1 MAKSERRPREGF
13 SRDTT
18 GFRGR
23 RLEELFR
30 EELNS
35 VLDFEINDPRLA
47 DIRIT
52 SVELSRDGARARVFF
67 HSRREL
73 APLETVHAFER
84 ATGFLRRRLC
94 DALPLKRTPELR
106 FVPDAMALV
115 EHEA

>member
-1 MAKSERRPREGF
+1 MAKSERRPREG
-13 SRDTT
+13 STRDTT

-35 VLDFEINDPRLA
+35 ILDFEINDPRLE
-47 DIRIT
+47 DICVT

-67 HSRREL
+67 RSHPEL
-73 APLETVHAFER
+73 APLEALHAFER

-106 FVPDAMALV
+106 FLPDPLALV

>member
-1 MAKSERRPREGF
+1 MANSERRPREGF

-35 VLDFEINDPRLA
+35 ILDFEINDPRL
-47 DIRIT
+47 DGIRIT
-52 SVELSRDGARARVFF
+52 AIELSRDGARARVLFR
-67 HSRREL
+67 SNPEL
-73 APLETVHAFER
+73 APLDALHAFER
-84 ATGFLRRRLC
+84 ATGFLRRCLC

-106 FVPDAMALV
+106 FAPDPTAFA
-115 EHEA
+115 EHET